1 MPQLRQCRARSS
13 PGGPRASA
21 AKPVAVLI
29 PKTKK
34 EIWLNRVRIWL
45 PPVFVVVAIALRK
58 PAWNLWGIPL
68 VVLGEALRTW
78 AAGHLVK
85 DESLTVGG
93 PYAHVRNPLYLGS
106 LLNTLGFLVILGDL
120 LLAAIFLA
128 LAIAIYLPTVKQ
140 EEDYLCRMHGE
151 AFEAYRRAVP
161 GLVPRLTPARLP
173 VGQELACPERSRRAS
188 CPGRFSWRSVFANG
202 EHKTW
207 VALAGLL
214 GLLWAR
220 GAL

>member
-1 MPQLRQCRARSS
+1 MPISVL

-85 DESLTVGG
+85 DEALTIGG

-120 LLAAIFLA
+120 LLAAVFLA
-128 LAIAIYLPTVKQ
+128 LALAIYLPTVKQ
-140 EEDYLCRMHGE
+140 EEDYLRRMHGE

-161 GLVPRLTPARLP
+161 GIIPRLTPAKWGACLP
-173 VGQELACPERSRRAS
+173 VGQELVS
-188 CPGRFSWRSVFANG
+188 CPGRFSWPSVFAND

-207 VALAGLL
+207 VALAGILL
-214 GLLWAR
+214 LLWAR

>member
-1 MPQLRQCRARSS
+1 MPQLRQCRAQSS

-45 PPVFVVVAIALRK
+45 PPVFVVAAIALRK

-85 DESLTVGG
+85 DEALAIGG

-106 LLNTLGFLVILGDL
+106 LLNTLGFLIILGDL

-128 LAIAIYLPTVKQ
+128 LALAIYLPTVKQ
-140 EEDYLCRMHGE
+140 EEDYLRRMHGE
-151 AFEAYRRAVP
+151 AFEAYRQAVP
-161 GLVPRLTPARLP
+161 GIIPRLTPAKLGAGGP
-173 VGQELACPERSRRAS
+173 VGQKLAS
-188 CPGRFSWRSVFANG
+188 CPAPFSWPSVFAND

-207 VALAGLL
+207 VALALL
-214 GLLWAR
+214 FVLLWAR